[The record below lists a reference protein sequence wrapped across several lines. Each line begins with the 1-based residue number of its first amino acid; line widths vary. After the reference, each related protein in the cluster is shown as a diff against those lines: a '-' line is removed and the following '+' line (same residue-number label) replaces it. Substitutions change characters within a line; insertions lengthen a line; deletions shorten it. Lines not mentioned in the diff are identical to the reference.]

1 MSEAMN
7 NRVIILEGPDGAGK
21 TTLAD
26 LLANYHGFVRWHTNK
41 PSRNEYVFKTYT
53 DLLIKALNHD
63 QPVVFDRLH
72 LGETIYGPVM
82 RGKDLLG
89 PLGVR
94 LINRVIVARD
104 VKFVICLP
112 DKWLFRHIF
121 NTRGDDYIKQYD
133 KASDIYDMYLDY
145 AKTNVLDV
153 YNYTEM
159 NESSRNRLLFA
170 PQPSLPVG
178 CVGNPNARWLIVGE
192 AVNHKVLQ
200 HDLPFHQLANSS
212 LFLNHALTLTHN
224 QENHF
229 AFTNA
234 YLHGTTT
241 QRDLK
246 VIVDRMPK
254 FRNAVALGRIA
265 ERVCKNFGI
274 EYQYVEHPSAA
285 KRFKF
290 QQMSDYKF
298 QQMSDYANKLKE
310 AMR

>member
-1 MSEAMN
+1 MN

-26 LLANYHGFVRWHTNK
+26 MLVSYYGFARWHTNK
-41 PSRNEYVFKTYT
+41 PKPEEYVFKTYT
-53 DLLIKALNHD
+53 DLLVKALDHD

-82 RGKDLLG
+82 RGIDLLG
-89 PLGVR
+89 PLGMR
-94 LINRVIVARD
+94 LINRIITARD
-104 VKFVICLP
+104 VKFIVCLP
-112 DKWLFRHIF
+112 DKGRFRRTF
-121 NTRGDDYIKQYD
+121 DSRGDDYVQQYE
-133 KASDIYDMYLDY
+133 KASTIYDMYLDY
-145 AKTNVLDV
+145 ANTNALDI
-153 YNYTEM
+153 YNYAE
-159 NESSRNRLLFA
+159 ESESTRNRLLFA
-170 PQPSLPVG
+170 PGLSLPVG
-178 CVGNPNARWLIVGE
+178 CVGNPNACWLIVGE

-212 LFLNHALTLTHN
+212 LFLNQALALTHK
-224 QENHF
+224 QESHF

-246 VIVDRMPK
+246 AIVDRMPK

-274 EYQYVEHPSAA
+274 EYQYVEHPSCA

-290 QQMSDYKF
+290 QQMD
-298 QQMSDYANKLKE
+298 DYANKLKE